1 MKTEKKDPD
10 TIAEELDPDWVN
22 YWYEDNDKKEPNTK
36 QLTF

>member
-1 MKTEKKDPD
+1 MKTEEKNPD

-22 YWYEDNDKKEPNTK
+22 HWQDDDNKKEPNTK